1 MIVNR
6 SMARLAKNLNEVEK
20 LLALAEAREEAGKQQ
35 PLVGVEAVIV
45 KREDSLA
52 SLKELSIPLILVQ
65 AGNLALSKR
74 EVCTILLEYS
84 IMLFYVLI
92 SISSGSFA
100 LI

>member
-1 MIVNR
+1 MSLMIVNR

-65 AGNLALSKR
+65 AGNLALSQR
-74 EVCTILLEYS
+74 ERSVLFFWNILSCYF
-84 IMLFYVLI
+84 MF
-92 SISSGSFA
+92 
-100 LI
+100 